1 MQLSQLKGFDVLL
14 SSDGVA
20 RGRLESGGRLVRAR
34 VSQIGA
40 CVRVEVEDQGPQ
52 QPGPGLGQT
61 AAVGYLEERLGV
73 DEADRVVTDSFRRC
87 A

>member
-1 MQLSQLKGFDVLL
+1 MGLGQLKGFDVLL
-14 SSDGVA
+14 SGDGVA
-20 RGRLESGGRLVRAR
+20 RGRLKSGGRLVRAR
-34 VSQIGA
+34 VSQVGA

-61 AAVGYLEERLGV
+61 AALSYLEERLGV
-73 DEADRVVTDSFRRC
+73 DAADRVVADSFRRC